1 MTRSD
6 LHGEALARELGVTHY
21 QSARGKAAAAGE
33 SRASDPAQGHAPERG
48 GHGHARGEGRQH
60 HGRWQHRVGD
70 VMTTP
75 VVTVDRRTRYK
86 RIAAL
91 LVQHQISAV
100 PVLVLGCHV
109 AGVVSEADLLSA
121 QERRL
126 REAQLESGGHFR
138 RHADIKKHWGL
149 TAGELMTSP
158 AITTHPDAPLAA
170 AARLM
175 SSRHIKRLPVVEA
188 GTAFGGGV
196 GGKLIGIV
204 SRRDLLSVYL
214 RPDADIASDVGEM
227 LAQLPQTDPD
237 GVTVEVRNGI
247 VTLTG
252 LLGSAEQHDLIR
264 VAGRLAWDIDG
275 VVDVVNNLGIT
286 QPLTSSTPRHG
297 DVLLKPEEFL
307 AMLTRP
313 EELVGMLS
321 KPGEFVAS
329 AYDFAEQLLT
339 SQRKFAEG
347 MAETTKPPAG
357 DTEGAAAD
365 QDDAK

>member
-1 MTRSD
+1 
-6 LHGEALARELGVTHY
+6 LARELGVTQY
-21 QSARGKAAAAGE
+21 QSAHDKAAAAGE
-33 SRASDPAQGHAPERG
+33 SRAPDPAEGHAPERG
-48 GHGHARGEGRQH
+48 VHGHARGEG
-60 HGRWQHRVGD
+60 
-70 VMTTP
+70 
-75 VVTVDRRTRYK
+75 K
-86 RIAAL
+86 
-91 LVQHQISAV
+91 QHQISAV
-100 PVLVLGCHV
+100 PVLVLGRHV

-126 REAQLESGGHFR
+126 REAQLESGGHFH
-138 RHADIKKHWGL
+138 RHAGVKKHWGL

-175 SSRHIKRLPVVEA
+175 SSRHIKRLPVVET

-214 RPDADIASDVGEM
+214 RPDEDIASDVREM

-252 LLGSAEQHDLIR
+252 LLGSAEQQDLIR

-275 VVDVVNNLGIT
+275 VVDVV
-286 QPLTSSTPRHG
+286 
-297 DVLLKPEEFL
+297 
-307 AMLTRP
+307 
-313 EELVGMLS
+313 
-321 KPGEFVAS
+321 
-329 AYDFAEQLLT
+329 
-339 SQRKFAEG
+339 
-347 MAETTKPPAG
+347 
-357 DTEGAAAD
+357 
-365 QDDAK
+365 